1 MGASAGRYGVN
12 IGKGAAGGAV
22 AGTSILPGWGTAIGA
37 GVGAIAGGLST
48 LLQSSDEAK
57 QKKKALEAYQ
67 RQREAEWSAQQAQQ
81 IRASQDD
88 YRRRMEALIPGLAQD
103 PMYIAQ
109 SYKPYQPQGYDP
121 SQAEADFNAQMP
133 DEPTPDYGGLVQ
145 SLGSLGSTVGTMSR
159 QADAAERLGAAK
171 IASSGNPWEN
181 YADSS
186 DDPLEKILEEARR
199 RSPGVTGAW

>member
-12 IGKGAAGGAV
+12 IGTAAASGAATGAF
-22 AGTSILPGWGTAIGA
+22 AGPWGAAIG
-37 GVGAIAGGLST
+37 GVVGGGIGAIST

-121 SQAEADFNAQMP
+121 SQAEAAFNAQMP
-133 DEPTPDYGGLVQ
+133 DEPTPNYGALAQ
-145 SLGSLGSTVGTMSR
+145 SLGSLGSTVGGLSR

-186 DDPLEKILEEARR
+186 DDPLEKIIEEARR